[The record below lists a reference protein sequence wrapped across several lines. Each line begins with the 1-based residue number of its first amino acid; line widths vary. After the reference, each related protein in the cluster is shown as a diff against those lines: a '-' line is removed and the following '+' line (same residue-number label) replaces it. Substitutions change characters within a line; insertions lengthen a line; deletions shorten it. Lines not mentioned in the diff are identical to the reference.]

1 MSLHRDSIIEK
12 KHVSDY
18 GQINKPVK
26 IKLNVYTLNQ
36 RLNENKKKDFL
47 RNFKLITISLTGL
60 AIIMLISFKF

>member
-1 MSLHRDSIIEK
+1 MSLHNENIIEK

-18 GQINKPVK
+18 GQRNKPVK

-36 RLNENKKKDFL
+36 SLNENKKKDFS